1 MGEQWMKSQGIPA
14 GMILFG
20 GVTEFFGSLGLVIGL
35 LTPVLAVLS
44 ALWMLS
50 TTWFARSKLKKKYL
64 GDTN

>member
-1 MGEQWMKSQGIPA
+1 
-14 GMILFG
+14 MILFG

-50 TTWFARSKLKKKYL
+50 TTWFARSKLKKKYR